1 MIYVIYHIDTTLAI
15 KHLNTF
21 ESGAKRSVTCM
32 NRNAG
37 SIQYAYASL
46 EDYETK
52 VVTTKKVKSLMTT
65 VVSNPRVWYHDL
77 QHSPGPNWTALAR
90 RF

>member
-1 MIYVIYHIDTTLAI
+1 MAM

-52 VVTTKKVKSLMTT
+52 VVTTKKVKSLMTGEEIEIP
-65 VVSNPRVWYHDL
+65 SNTPRSCDPSSELFW
-77 QHSPGPNWTALAR
+77 SM
-90 RF
+90 

>member
-1 MIYVIYHIDTTLAI
+1 MIYVIYNIKTTMAM

-21 ESGAKRSVTCM
+21 ESGAKRSTTCM

-37 SIQYAYASL
+37 GIEYAYASL

-52 VVTTKKVKSLMTT
+52 VVTTKKVKSLMTGQEIEIP
-65 VVSNPRVWYHDL
+65 SNT
-77 QHSPGPNWTALAR
+77 PNFCNPASESYWSM
-90 RF
+90 